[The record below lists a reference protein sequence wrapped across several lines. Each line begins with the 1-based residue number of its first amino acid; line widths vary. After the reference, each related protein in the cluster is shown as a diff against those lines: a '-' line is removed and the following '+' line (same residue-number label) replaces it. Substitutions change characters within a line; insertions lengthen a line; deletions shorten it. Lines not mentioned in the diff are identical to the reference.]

1 MTDYEWSYETS
12 IDGIVDLTVEGWLR
26 AAWEDGPAVL
36 RGFLPLAWKYGLGLR
51 LGSTSDPARVLGW
64 RITNTV
70 PERVA
75 VDASSQIMHAVN
87 TVTVVDGRIRWHTT
101 VTYANAVG
109 RLMWIPARFVHQL
122 LIPRMVLRA
131 VRRFGRL
138 STPASQPKPTGRS

>member
-12 IDGIVDLTVEGWLR
+12 IDGIVDLTAEGWLR

-36 RGFLPLAWKYGLGLR
+36 RGFLPFAWKYGLGLR

-70 PERVA
+70 PERV
-75 VDASSQIMHAVN
+75 
-87 TVTVVDGRIRWHTT
+87 VVDGRIRWHTT
-101 VTYANAVG
+101 VTYPNAVG

-122 LIPRMVLRA
+122 LVPRMVLRA
-131 VRRFGRL
+131 IRRFGRL